1 VNNNINFEEPI
12 VKDTFK
18 SIEKVKMTAI
28 SPVVTKK
35 KDTTN
40 RLDTIR

>member
-1 VNNNINFEEPI
+1 
-12 VKDTFK
+12 
-18 SIEKVKMTAI
+18 MTAI

-40 RLDTIR
+40 RLDTIRWFFILIKDRSNRIP